1 MIPRF
6 LPLFLAP
13 LAWVASA
20 HADFTIV
27 QKVEGGMNTG
37 KMTLMLK
44 GDKARADLAPQI
56 STITDAA
63 TGDVITLQ
71 HPAKTFVRIRAEQ
84 ARQVLGQVRDQQ
96 KVTGAE
102 PPKVEPTG
110 QSEKVG
116 PHDCEIFKW
125 ATGEIS
131 ATDWVAKDFSNYP
144 AILAA
149 LEKFQQSG
157 MAAAAAP
164 LQPKLSTL
172 PGMLIKREL
181 MIGKI
186 KTTTTLLSVSEG
198 DLADSLFVVP
208 EGYTEQT
215 SPAFDFKP
223 AEQPPK

>member
-1 MIPRF
+1 MIPR
-6 LPLFLAP
+6 LLTLFIGP
-13 LAWVASA
+13 VAWVATA
-20 HADFTIV
+20 QADFTIV
-27 QKVEGGMNTG
+27 QKIEGGMNTG
-37 KMTLMLK
+37 KMTLLLK

-63 TGDVITLQ
+63 TGEVITLQ
-71 HPAKTFVRIRAEQ
+71 HPAKTFVRIKPEQ
-84 ARQVLGQVRDQQ
+84 ARQVLDQVKEQQ

-125 ATGEIS
+125 TAGEIS

-144 AILAA
+144 AILIA

-157 MAAAAAP
+157 LAAAAAP
-164 LQPKLSTL
+164 LQPKLSSL
-172 PGMLIKREL
+172 PGMLIKREM
-181 MIGKI
+181 MIGKV

-198 DLADSLFVVP
+198 ELADSLFVVP
-208 EGYTEQT
+208 EGYTEQV

-223 AEQPPK
+223 ADQPPK